1 MREKRTKREV
11 ITEFSVKMLIAS
23 AMSVFYTLEILRRQ
37 SKKAEPVRER
47 ARQREFEF

>member
-1 MREKRTKREV
+1 MSNKRSKREM
-11 ITEFSVKMLIAS
+11 ISEFSVKMLIAS

-37 SKKAEPVRER
+37 PKKAEPLKTK